1 MVTGISGSF
10 RWGELD
16 EAGCIPQ
23 VEKRRLSREEEEGD
37 EEEEIE
43 IVLPLIDVG

>member
-1 MVTGISGSF
+1 MVTGTSGSF

-16 EAGCIPQ
+16 EAGCIPL
-23 VEKRRLSREEEEGD
+23 VEKRRLSREEGD